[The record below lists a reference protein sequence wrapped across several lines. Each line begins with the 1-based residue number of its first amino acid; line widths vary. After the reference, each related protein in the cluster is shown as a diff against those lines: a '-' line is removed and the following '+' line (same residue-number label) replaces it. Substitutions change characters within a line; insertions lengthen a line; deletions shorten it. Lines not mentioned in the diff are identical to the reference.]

1 MYVVAGT
8 LQCVWSN
15 LVQHSELGNQLCN
28 EGSNVRGGSATSVVQ
43 LDVQLKDVGHD
54 TIMRHISRL

>member
-8 LQCVWSN
+8 LQSVWYN
-15 LVQHSELGNQLCN
+15 LVQHTELGNQLCN

-54 TIMRHISRL
+54 TIM